1 MSFPATAA
9 SFITPKTSKLRA
21 ATRLYECVKLY
32 FPARGPYR
40 NVESSVSVD
49 MLSHFAF
56 PFSQAHGIF
65 TDPWMLDFYCELVGG
80 IYRNIPWILWEGE
93 RFLSCF
99 FPISHPIPSIPKNIE
114 KKPRLPIWSCHR
126 SQLSK
131 IHCYTETCASLKK
144 KIQNT
149 NSFGVA
155 FYGLTFPAV
164 SKKNKFEVG
173 RFMWV
178 FVSGPFKQKVSQQ
191 KAGFV
196 FFLNACVV

>member
-49 MLSHFAF
+49 MLSHFVF

-99 FPISHPIPSIPKNIE
+99 FPISHPIPSQK
-114 KKPRLPIWSCHR
+114 
-126 SQLSK
+126 
-131 IHCYTETCASLKK
+131 T
-144 KIQNT
+144 
-149 NSFGVA
+149 
-155 FYGLTFPAV
+155 
-164 SKKNKFEVG
+164 SKKNQGSPYG
-173 RFMWV
+173 RVTDPNFQKSIATRKPVPRWKKRSKTPT
-178 FVSGPFKQKVSQQ
+178 VSALRFT
-191 KAGFV
+191 A
-196 FFLNACVV
+196 